1 MFFFKRAS
9 TPWSASEFE
18 GLPRVTDV
26 DHALYDWALI
36 TGGLALVLSRC
47 SARGIERDF
56 KAADT
61 AYRSLRRQSTRGRS
75 ISLGLGL
82 INDVRHEVA
91 QFADPGTRDA
101 LRRQAERAMPS
112 ASPGGASTAMHLA

>member
-1 MFFFKRAS
+1 M
-9 TPWSASEFE
+9 
-18 GLPRVTDV
+18 TDV

-36 TGGLALVLSRC
+36 TGGLALILSRC

-61 AYRSLRRQSTRGRS
+61 AYRSLRRQSARGRS
-75 ISLGLGL
+75 ISLDLGL
-82 INDVRHEVA
+82 INDVRPEVA

-101 LRRQAERAMPS
+101 LRRQAERAMP
-112 ASPGGASTAMHLA
+112 AARMTETSTPMHLA